1 VQNELWELSTEKL
14 SAEDIKELQ
23 LAEDNV
29 KETAFHFAARRGKTE
44 VLQKLLD
51 WSTDELS
58 AEEIIELLLAE
69 DNWKQTAFH
78 CAAESGETVM
88 LQKIW

>member
-1 VQNELWELSTEKL
+1 M
-14 SAEDIKELQ
+14 Q
-23 LAEDNV
+23 LTEDNV
-29 KETAFHFAARRGKTE
+29 KETAFHCAARRGKTE

-51 WSTDELS
+51 WCTDELS
-58 AEEIIELLLAE
+58 AEEIIGLLLAE